1 MFNPFNKKRQLSAVD
16 ESERQRLLALINS
29 LTDAVI
35 AVDRQSS
42 ITLYNGAVLEL
53 LNTNDDLKGRYI
65 DTAMPLV
72 TEKDTIISLAELTSP
87 QSGITKRDDLVYVTN
102 EGNRVNIDLTIS
114 PIRTFNQQ
122 HPQGDGYIL
131 VMRDVTRAKSL
142 DQQRDEFISVVSHEL
157 RTPLAIAE
165 ANISTALLPK
175 FGPFKP
181 ETAELLQQAHKNTVF
196 LADLIKDLTTLARAE
211 QGNLLLDIKPV
222 KPLRLIESLVS
233 DYRAQADTKSLKL
246 LAEGKDLPSIET
258 SEYRVREILHN
269 FLTNSIKYTPKGSI
283 TIAVAKSATRTGGLV
298 FSVKDTGIGI
308 SSSDKQHIF
317 EKFYRS
323 EDYRTRSTGGTGLGL
338 YISHQLAERLNG
350 RIWFESKL
358 NKGTTFYLEIGPLNS
373 EPLSDSTTK
382 VPGS

>member
-1 MFNPFNKKRQLSAVD
+1 MLDIFKHKDNLTTAPVEAGED
-16 ESERQRLLALINS
+16 ERQRLLALINS

-35 AVDRQSS
+35 AVNRESL
-42 ITLYNGAVLEL
+42 ITLYNGAVLDL
-53 LNTNDDLKGRYI
+53 LNTNADLKSRYI
-65 DTAMPLV
+65 DTVMPLV
-72 TEKDTIISLAELTSP
+72 TEKDTIISLAELTGP

-114 PIRTFNQQ
+114 PIRTFNPK

-131 VMRDVTRAKSL
+131 VMRDVTRSKSL

-181 ETAELLQQAHKNTVF
+181 ETAELLNQAHKNAVF

-222 KPLRLIESLVS
+222 KPANLIESLAS
-233 DYRAQADTKSLKL
+233 DYRAQAEAKGLKL
-246 LAEGKDLPSIET
+246 IAQPNDLSPIET
-258 SEYRVREILHN
+258 SEYRLREILQN
-269 FLTNSIKYTPKGSI
+269 FLVNALKYTPKGSI
-283 TIAVAKSATRTGGLV
+283 TVGVTKSPTRDSGLV

-338 YISHQLAERLNG
+338 YIAHKLAERLNG

-358 NKGTTFYLEIGPLNS
+358 NKGATFFLEVGDLN
-373 EPLSDSTTK
+373 EPQT
-382 VPGS
+382 